1 MKRFPPGETV
11 YIGVGRSPS
20 SVMAYLKA
28 AGGGGDDDDFGAV
41 DFPVSGLGHNGS
53 RQSTIDAS
61 WPAYQE
67 LFREFLPVKQVK
79 GAKRL
84 LLIDL
89 TSGVSTENFRYAVRR
104 FLHEEGINGIEIE
117 TFSLVATAAKGEPN
131 TVASPFVFRGARVDH
146 VVTHG
151 VNGYAFGKE
160 NVAVFATGNVAGA
173 NTPTRLRQLVN
184 PDRVILE
191 AAIRENLGA
200 DAEWLKFL
208 EQVFPH
214 LLDPAA
220 AEAQAKPVVAAPQPA
235 VAANPA
241 TKVKFHKFAG
251 RGQPDA
257 GRKMAW
263 VDPETNQ
270 AYDYLSRAEYE
281 ELRDLSLLLPKTYA
295 PKKAYFLGVGRS
307 VAAPAAFLARLGEN
321 VAGYLPIDGLS
332 TYVER
337 GKPLSANDLKAFN
350 ETFDAFIPAEALE
363 GNRDVVLFQKIS
375 SGGSLL
381 LLKPVVEAW
390 LKSKGRTNKVLIAG
404 ITEAAG
410 QQAGFD
416 ALLLST
422 TKTLQE
428 LGTRKY
434 NGIAP
439 YGKFRPGSSK
449 NTDADTPYDL
459 QSKQAK
465 PTSVEYKTFAAE
477 LGKRMVNDP
486 ALVTLKF

>member
-1 MKRFPPGETV
+1 MKRTRLTNQQLKRPQSRASAAPRHAHGPMALLIAFCLALSAWTAPFAQAGARAKPVLRRPVKAAAPPNNAFAAGKFGGAGAYAQVRSAAMDIMKRFPPGETV

-220 AEAQAKPVVAAPQPA
+220 AEAQASSLEEPA
-235 VAANPA
+235 
-241 TKVKFHKFAG
+241 
-251 RGQPDA
+251 
-257 GRKMAW
+257 
-263 VDPETNQ
+263 
-270 AYDYLSRAEYE
+270 
-281 ELRDLSLLLPKTYA
+281 
-295 PKKAYFLGVGRS
+295 
-307 VAAPAAFLARLGEN
+307 
-321 VAGYLPIDGLS
+321 
-332 TYVER
+332 
-337 GKPLSANDLKAFN
+337 
-350 ETFDAFIPAEALE
+350 
-363 GNRDVVLFQKIS
+363 
-375 SGGSLL
+375 
-381 LLKPVVEAW
+381 
-390 LKSKGRTNKVLIAG
+390 
-404 ITEAAG
+404 
-410 QQAGFD
+410 
-416 ALLLST
+416 
-422 TKTLQE
+422 
-428 LGTRKY
+428 
-434 NGIAP
+434 
-439 YGKFRPGSSK
+439 
-449 NTDADTPYDL
+449 
-459 QSKQAK
+459 
-465 PTSVEYKTFAAE
+465 
-477 LGKRMVNDP
+477 
-486 ALVTLKF
+486 